1 MKKLSLLLSALL
13 VLTIPVTAQ
22 DRPKV
27 SEKPYAMM
35 QKLAPLAGEWSMVNE
50 YSPDG
55 GKTWSKAP
63 AAVVS
68 VEFRLKGM
76 LLAEKPDD
84 LDTPGFKLETDLS
97 YDQYRDVYR
106 KAVVDDTWGIMD
118 VYEGTL
124 EGDKLV
130 MTNLKSGTTFPM
142 GNGVERA
149 FRLTIKI
156 ATPKRMMTIDASDDG
171 GTTWMPAYKLTYSK

>member
-1 MKKLSLLLSALL
+1 MKKLSLLLSAL
-13 VLTIPVTAQ
+13 VILTAPLAAQ
-22 DRPKV
+22 ERPKV
-27 SEKPYAMM
+27 SEKPYGMM

-63 AAVVS
+63 PATVT
-68 VEFRLKGM
+68 VEYRLKGM
-76 LLAEKPDD
+76 LLSEMPED
-84 LDTPGFKLETDLS
+84 LDTPGFKLETDLTF
-97 YDQYRDVYR
+97 DQYRDVYR

-118 VYEGTL
+118 VYEGTF

-142 GNGVERA
+142 GNGVQRA
-149 FRLTIKI
+149 FRLTIEV

-171 GTTWMPAYKLTYSK
+171 GETWMPAYKLTYTK